1 MQPTGSQRGASIPT
15 RGRRLFAAS
24 WAVAVVLAW
33 ASTILLWALGPSEE
47 AFHAAMVPGSIVP
60 VAWTAYG
67 AFVLVRRDFGGE
79 LERMAVA
86 WTVSLLASV
95 PVTALLLGEFGEALF
110 AGYAV
115 GVAAGLLSAGI
126 YLPFA
131 AVVACAWFAGIAK
144 GQRVRVAIT
153 VVGALSWAAA
163 ATIGHALGM
172 AG

>member
-1 MQPTGSQRGASIPT
+1 MRGK
-15 RGRRLFAAS
+15 RVFLLS
-24 WAVAVVLAW
+24 WAVAVALAW
-33 ASTILLWALGPSEE
+33 ASTILLWSLGPSEE

-67 AFVLVRRDFGGE
+67 AFVLARRDFGGE
-79 LERMAVA
+79 LERIAVA

-144 GQRVRVAIT
+144 DRRARIAIT
-153 VVGALSWAAA
+153 VVGALSWVAA
-163 ATIGHALGM
+163 ATLGHALGM
-172 AG
+172 SG

>member
-1 MQPTGSQRGASIPT
+1 MRGK
-15 RGRRLFAAS
+15 RVFLVS
-24 WAVAVVLAW
+24 WAVAVALAW

-47 AFHAAMVPGSIVP
+47 TFLAAMVPGSIVP

-79 LERMAVA
+79 LERIAVA

-95 PVTALLLGEFGEALF
+95 PATALLLGEFGEALF

-144 GQRVRVAIT
+144 DRRVCIAIT
-153 VVGALSWAAA
+153 VVGALSWAGA
-163 ATIGHALGM
+163 ATLGHALGM

>member
-1 MQPTGSQRGASIPT
+1 M
-15 RGRRLFAAS
+15 
-24 WAVAVVLAW
+24 VLAW

-67 AFVLVRRDFGGE
+67 TFVLVRRDFGGE
-79 LERMAVA
+79 LERIAVA

-131 AVVACAWFAGIAK
+131 AVVACTWFAGIAK
-144 GQRVRVAIT
+144 GQRVRIAIT
-153 VVGALSWAAA
+153 VVGALSWATA

-172 AG
+172 SG